1 MPSERAAEPPASG
14 ETPAPGR
21 MSRFAR
27 VFGALGGSR
36 GSARPGTR
44 ETSTSVRADRLGGPA
59 APQSST
65 FREYSPLDNA
75 NARGGAAPRRD
86 SRPEPAAAQEISGP
100 RRGSRPA
107 YPAEEP
113 PTPGRNGPAG
123 SAAGK
128 DTPPSRSGRP
138 EPAREGA
145 APVRDDRRAFAD
157 LPRSPSRTAEA
168 GPGYPA
174 LGDDHPASDAG
185 YPAFRGGDHAARGR
199 RRPGAE
205 SGEPVW
211 RPETRTGISGAPG
224 GDPGG
229 AGYRQNAESSES
241 GWRPGRRAG
250 TSGRSGGEF
259 TERRTG
265 YRPGA
270 ESGRFDGDLPEDAP
284 DYGSGQRPPGTWGRG
299 SGPADDVPYRT
310 GYDAPGEPRA
320 ETAADRPGPGDP
332 PPTKEY
338 RHADFDPEYDTDGRR
353 VPRKLT
359 VTRVAAMRGKELTGK
374 GIATFRRAAEA
385 DGADKSGLTALT
397 YATMANFALDA
408 AIAVALAN
416 TLFFASATAE
426 SKSKVALYLLIT
438 IAPFAI
444 IAPLIGPALDR
455 LQTGRR
461 LALAASFAA
470 RAVVAVVLIF
480 SMDSWVLYPL
490 ALCMMVLSKSFAVLK
505 SAVTPRVLPPDIDL
519 VRTNSRLT
527 VFGLVGGTLG
537 AGGVAGA
544 TAALTGSTGAL
555 ILATGIAV
563 GGAYLSWKIPRWVE
577 ITEGEVPATLGYHGH
592 DPQTEILEPGR
603 ESPVPPRKR
612 RQPLGRAVV
621 TGLWGNG
628 SIRVLTGFLTFYIAF
643 VAKATE
649 HRPVQQA
656 AMLGLV
662 GAAAAVGNFAGNA
675 TGARLRLGRPSLIVV
690 NCTLA
695 CTVAAAAALLL
706 DNLLGAALAALVAAA
721 ASALAKVSLD
731 ASIQD
736 DLPPESIASGFGR
749 SETVLQ
755 LSWVIGGAGGV
766 LLPTDYW
773 KGFAVVSAV
782 LAVGLVQ
789 TVLSSRGHSLLPG
802 LGGRRPLHAEQEIP
816 HHDPLRGDAAR

>member
-1 MPSERAAEPPASG
+1 MDHRTPGADSSPGPGALRKPGGSGAGARRPLPSEARREPWDR
-14 ETPAPGR
+14 PAPD
-21 MSRFAR
+21 A
-27 VFGALGGSR
+27 A
-36 GSARPGTR
+36 TR
-44 ETSTSVRADRLGGPA
+44 DR
-59 APQSST
+59 T
-65 FREYSPLDNA
+65 
-75 NARGGAAPRRD
+75 
-86 SRPEPAAAQEISGP
+86 EPVAGP
-100 RRGSRPA
+100 RA
-107 YPAEEP
+107 
-113 PTPGRNGPAG
+113 T
-123 SAAGK
+123 
-128 DTPPSRSGRP
+128 
-138 EPAREGA
+138 GA
-145 APVRDDRRAFAD
+145 
-157 LPRSPSRTAEA
+157 
-168 GPGYPA
+168 
-174 LGDDHPASDAG
+174 
-185 YPAFRGGDHAARGR
+185 
-199 RRPGAE
+199 
-205 SGEPVW
+205 
-211 RPETRTGISGAPG
+211 
-224 GDPGG
+224 GG
-229 AGYRQNAESSES
+229 AGSE
-241 GWRPGRRAG
+241 
-250 TSGRSGGEF
+250 E
-259 TERRTG
+259 
-265 YRPGA
+265 
-270 ESGRFDGDLPEDAP
+270 
-284 DYGSGQRPPGTWGRG
+284 
-299 SGPADDVPYRT
+299 PA
-310 GYDAPGEPRA
+310 
-320 ETAADRPGPGDP
+320 
-332 PPTKEY
+332 PTKEY
-338 RHADFDPEYDTDGRR
+338 PSADTGPADTGPADAGPGDDAEDRR

-359 VTRVAAMRGKELTGK
+359 VTRVAAMRGREITEK

-426 SKSKVALYLLIT
+426 SKTKVALYLLIT
-438 IAPFAI
+438 IAPFAL

-455 LQTGRR
+455 LQRGRR
-461 LALAASFAA
+461 LALASSFAV
-470 RAVVAVVLIF
+470 RAVLAVVLIF
-480 SMDSWVLYPL
+480 SFDSWVLYPL

-537 AGGVAGA
+537 AGGLAGA
-544 TAALTGSTGAL
+544 IAAIAGSTGAL

-577 ITEGEVPATLGYHGH
+577 ITEGEVPTTLGYHARDADTEVF
-592 DPQTEILEPGR
+592 DPATESAIPA
-603 ESPVPPRKR
+603 RKR

-690 NCTLA
+690 NCTIGCTAVAVLA
-695 CTVAAAAALLL
+695 VLM
-706 DNLLGAALAALVAAA
+706 DNLFGAAVAALVAAG

-731 ASIQD
+731 AAIQD

-782 LAVGLVQ
+782 LVGGLVQ
-789 TVLSSRGHSLLPG
+789 TVLSYRGFSLLPG
-802 LGGRRPLHAEQEIP
+802 LGGRRPLHAEQEVP
-816 HHDPLRGDAAR
+816 HYDPPRGEAAR